1 MNEIKILSSS
11 KNNFAND
18 KSTLNALCPKCGSQL
33 QIIKIYLDKSMII
46 CSNKSVKIICNIQCL
61 FPLDQDNLIE
71 YYCDNH
77 NIYHFIKN
85 FPFKKE
91 MEVKNINDNLLSF
104 DINDF
109 DLFFDNNSVDSN
121 INIRNINFSNDGND

>member
-1 MNEIKILSSS
+1 
-11 KNNFAND
+11 
-18 KSTLNALCPKCGSQL
+18 
-33 QIIKIYLDKSMII
+33 
-46 CSNKSVKIICNIQCL
+46 
-61 FPLDQDNLIE
+61 
-71 YYCDNH
+71 
-77 NIYHFIKN
+77 
-85 FPFKKE
+85 